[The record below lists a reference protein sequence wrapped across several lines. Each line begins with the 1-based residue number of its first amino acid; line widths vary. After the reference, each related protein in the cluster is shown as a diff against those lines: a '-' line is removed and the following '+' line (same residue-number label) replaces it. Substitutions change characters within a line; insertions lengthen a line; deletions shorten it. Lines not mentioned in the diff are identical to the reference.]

1 LYGAEDVPEDW
12 TTASLNAPLTMNAT
26 KCQARPRRLERDR
39 FAMLIVCKT
48 CASSYHI
55 PSEILG
61 ENGCRLR
68 CVGCGDDWAVTPGPA
83 GLADAPIVEGVR
95 IAPEAHPHWKW
106 SRSDLALRP
115 TANGGDAKA
124 EKAPGPRFRLLP
136 RARQARAALAGA
148 LITGCAM
155 AAIGERAIVVAAL
168 PPTARLFAAIG
179 LPVNLRGLALDNVR
193 TNIFDLGD
201 KKMLIIEGSVENLRS
216 SSVEAPNMR
225 IALRGADKRELYVW
239 TAPAPKARLEA
250 NEKVAFRTRLAAP
263 PDGIGDVLVKFAAAG
278 AKISPVGN
286 GS

>member
-1 LYGAEDVPEDW
+1 
-12 TTASLNAPLTMNAT
+12 
-26 KCQARPRRLERDR
+26 
-39 FAMLIVCKT
+39 MLIVCKT

-95 IAPEAHPHWKW
+95 
-106 SRSDLALRP
+106 
-115 TANGGDAKA
+115 TGVGDKAK
-124 EKAPGPRFRLLP
+124 KAPGARFRLFP

-148 LITGCAM
+148 VIMGCAM

-216 SSVEAPNMR
+216 SPVEAPNMR

-263 PDGIGDVLVKFAAAG
+263 PEGIGDVLVKFAAAG
-278 AKISPVGN
+278 AKISPAGN

>member
-1 LYGAEDVPEDW
+1 
-12 TTASLNAPLTMNAT
+12 
-26 KCQARPRRLERDR
+26 
-39 FAMLIVCKT
+39 MLIVCKT

-55 PSEILG
+55 PSEVLG

-68 CVGCGDDWAVTPGPA
+68 CVGCGDDWAVTPGA
-83 GLADAPIVEGVR
+83 VGVAEAPVVEGAR
-95 IAPEAHPHWKW
+95 IVPEAHPHWKW
-106 SRSDLALRP
+106 SRSDVAQRP
-115 TANGGDAKA
+115 AARSADAKS
-124 EKAPGPRFRLLP
+124 KNTLGSRFRLLP
-136 RARQARAALAGA
+136 HGRQARAALAGA
-148 LITGCAM
+148 LAIGCAM
-155 AAIGERAIVVAAL
+155 AAIGERAIVVAAF
-168 PPTARLFAAIG
+168 PPTARLFAAVG

-216 SSVEAPNMR
+216 SPVEAPNMR

-263 PDGIGDVLVKFAAAG
+263 PEGIGDVLVKFAAAG
-278 AKISPVGN
+278 AKVSPAGN